1 MGLLGNGFR
10 YNLAGRITT
19 ATSMIDGANPSCL
32 PASYNL
38 TAFKRNQLAG
48 EASFNAQASI
58 PAGTRHPV
66 AWLMPRKPGGLASHN
81 ETRFSVTTTG
91 TGVYGRNLSA
101 NITLDMAVDQAALA
115 LVVGG
120 VASISMGFT
129 VDNPVI
135 VGALLAQ
142 ASFTGPSFT
151 MTPVLGAQSGLGAT
165 LTMTFTPTATATA
178 NGFISATISGQG
190 AEVTPQSVANEVWN
204 SVAAVFNVAG
214 TMGNKVNSAASAG
227 DPWTT
232 ILPGSYLAGTA
243 GQIIGTLQND
253 INLHTDA
260 ALIDID
266 EEVDRLSFYGAVH
279 VDSVNGA
286 SGTTWPL
293 GTPAHPVNN
302 LPDARAIA
310 LANGFNTYALTGSFS
325 ADDGFDNVILRGETG
340 FTADTFDLNLKVFNS
355 CRIENMTVT
364 GVMSPSSNAA
374 NVFSD
379 CYLKNVYNIQ
389 GEVANGRMEADIFIA
404 PGKTL
409 SVAGAIVEGDFT
421 VLDMGSH
428 ASTVFSADLASGSVL
443 IKNAVAG
450 SLAEMNIS
458 GGDITLDASC
468 TGGEYWIEGYGAF
481 YNESTMTEKGNQL
494 ITTVLLAEMNAAP
507 VAVNAVQMNSIE
519 IIGIGQS
526 TDKWRGVGEPS

>member
-1 MGLLGNGFR
+1 MGLLGNGRRENFT
-10 YNLAGRITT
+10 GRITT
-19 ATSMIDGANPSCL
+19 ATTQLNGANFSCL
-32 PASYNL
+32 PSSYNL
-38 TAFKRNQLAG
+38 ASFKRNQLAG
-48 EASFNAQASI
+48 EAGFNTQASI

-66 AWLMPRKPGGLASHN
+66 AWLMPRVAGGLASHN
-81 ETRFSVTTTG
+81 EAGFSVTTTG
-91 TGVYGRNLSA
+91 TGIYGRNLSA
-101 NITLDMAVDQAALA
+101 NLTLDMAVDQAALA

-129 VDNPVI
+129 IENPVI

-190 AEVTPQSVANEVWN
+190 EAVTPQSVANEVWN

-253 INLHTDA
+253 INLHTDS
-260 ALIDID
+260 ALVDID

-279 VDSVNGA
+279 VDSVNGS
-286 SGTTWPL
+286 SGTAWPL

-302 LPDARAIA
+302 LPAARAIA
-310 LANGFNTYALTGSFS
+310 FANGFNAFLLTGSFS
-325 ADDGFDNVILRGETG
+325 ADDGFDNAVLRGETG
-340 FTADTFDLNLKVFNS
+340 FTADSFDLNLKVFNS

-364 GVMSPSSNAA
+364 GSMGLLSNPA
-374 NVFSD
+374 NVFSG
-379 CYLKNVYNIQ
+379 CYLQNVYNVQ
-389 GEVANGRMEADIFIA
+389 GEVDAGRMEADIFIA

-409 SVAGAIVEGDFT
+409 SVAGTIVEGDFT

-458 GGDITLDASC
+458 GGDITLDVSC

-507 VAVNAVQMNSIE
+507 VAVNTVQMNSTE
-519 IIGIGQS
+519 IIGKGLS
-526 TDKWRGVGEPS
+526 TDKFRGVGEPA